1 MDRLAFKAPEFNT
14 RAEIHF
20 PHGVSLKLLK
30 HLKSGKKLLRYESE
44 GEGVLSQPS
53 SQCQLF

>member
-14 RAEIHF
+14 RAEIHS

-30 HLKSGKKLLRYESE
+30 HLKSGEKIASILK
-44 GEGVLSQPS
+44 
-53 SQCQLF
+53 